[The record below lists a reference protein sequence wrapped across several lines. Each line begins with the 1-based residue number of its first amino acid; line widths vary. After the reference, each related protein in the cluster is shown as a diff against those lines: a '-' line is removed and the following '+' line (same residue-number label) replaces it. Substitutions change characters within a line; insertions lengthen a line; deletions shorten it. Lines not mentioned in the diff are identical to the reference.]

1 MRESGA
7 VMMNERRRSAGI
19 DFMRIPA
26 ALLVIA
32 IHTSPLT
39 SLSAGADFFLT
50 RVLGRTA
57 VPFFFMVA
65 GQFVLSGMFCGEG
78 GMEKILRYIRKL
90 LLLYGCAIL
99 LYLPLGIYA
108 GHYRNLTMGAALRM
122 LFFDGTFYHL
132 WYFPACAEGILVVCL
147 LRRFLG
153 TKGTLAVSCLLYIVG
168 LLGDSYY
175 GLTEGFPVMA
185 RVYER
190 GFGIWSYT
198 RNGLFMAPVFLMLGA
213 VSGGR
218 RICAEK
224 AHAYVGLSCSFIL
237 MTAEA
242 FTLRY
247 FSLQR
252 HDSMYLMLIPTM
264 FFGYQIL
271 SGYVSGGRSFKIF
284 GPAAAVV
291 YIIHPAVI
299 VAVRGLA
306 KGSGI
311 MALVQNSLL
320 HYLCVASLS
329 VCIAFLAVYLFG
341 KMRGQRNRTELFTER
356 TWIEL
361 DCHALEH
368 NVAFLRERLPA
379 HCKLM
384 PALKA
389 DAYGHGAVLLAR
401 LLQRLGVDAFCV
413 ACVQEGIELRRAG
426 IGGEILVLGYTH
438 PSQFGLLRKWRLSQ
452 TVIDYAYAQQM
463 KTYGKK
469 LHVHVGIDTGMHRLG
484 ERCEEIE
491 RIYEIFEMPNLIV
504 DGVMTHLGADEKGKG
519 EEKAFTQRQA
529 ERFFAVLGEIEKRGI
544 RRPKIHLQASY
555 GVLNY
560 PQLAGD
566 YARVGI
572 ALYGLLST
580 KEDTLA
586 WQQEL
591 LPVLSLKTRVA
602 LVKNIHKGETAG
614 YGLAFRAQR
623 DMKIAVLAIGYAD
636 GLARSLS
643 NGVGAALIRGQ
654 KAAVIGM
661 ICMDQTL
668 VDVSGIEGVTSGDT
682 AVMIGRSEK
691 EQITAADLAQQ
702 SHTITN
708 EVLSRL
714 GVRPRRILLR

>member
-1 MRESGA
+1 MHRMGA

-19 DFMRIPA
+19 DLMRIPA

-39 SLSAGADFFLT
+39 SLSVGADFFLT

-65 GQFVLSGMFCGEG
+65 GHFVLSGIFCGEG
-78 GMEKILRYIRKL
+78 GMEKVLRYIRKL

-99 LYLPLGIYA
+99 LYLPVGVYA
-108 GHYRNLTMGAALRM
+108 GHYRNLTIGAALRM

-132 WYFPACAEGILVVCL
+132 WYFPACVEGILLVCL

-153 TKGTLAVSCLLYIVG
+153 TKGTLAVSCLLYIAG

-175 GLTEGFPVMA
+175 GLTESFAVMA

-213 VSGGR
+213 LSGGR
-218 RICAEK
+218 RICAKK
-224 AHAYVGLSCSFIL
+224 AHAYVGLACSFIW

-252 HDSMYLMLIPTM
+252 HDSMYLMLVPTM
-264 FFGYQIL
+264 FFGYHIL
-271 SGYVSGGRSFKIF
+271 SGYVSGGRSFKSF
-284 GPAAAVV
+284 GSAAAVV

-306 KGSGI
+306 KAGGI

-320 HYLCVASLS
+320 NYLCVASLS
-329 VCIAFLAVYLFG
+329 VCIAFFVVYLCG
-341 KMRGQRNRTELFTER
+341 KMRSNRKETELSTER

-368 NVAFLRERLPA
+368 NVAFLRGRLPA
-379 HCKLM
+379 HCRLM

-401 LLQRLGVDAFCV
+401 LLRRMGVDAFCV

-426 IGGEILVLGYTH
+426 IEGEILVLGYTH
-438 PSQFGLLRKWRLSQ
+438 PTQFGLLRKWRLSQ
-452 TVIDYAYAQQM
+452 TVIDYAYAEEM
-463 KTYGKK
+463 KLYGKK

-491 RIYEIFEMPNLIV
+491 RICEIFEMPNLIV
-504 DGVMTHLGADEKGKG
+504 DGVMTHLGADEKGEG
-519 EEKAFTQRQA
+519 EERNFTQRQA
-529 ERFFAVLGEIEKRGI
+529 ERFYAVLGELEKRGI
-544 RRPKIHLQASY
+544 QRPKIHLQASY

-572 ALYGLLST
+572 ALYGSLST

-591 LPVLSLKTRVA
+591 WPVLSLKTRVA
-602 LVKNIHKGETAG
+602 LVKKIHKGETAG
-614 YGLAFRAQR
+614 YGLAFRAQT

-643 NGVGAALIRGQ
+643 NGVGAALIRG
-654 KAAVIGM
+654 KRAAVIGM
-661 ICMDQTL
+661 ICMDQTI

-682 AVMIGRSEK
+682 AVIIGRSEA

-702 SHTITN
+702 THTITN

-714 GVRPRRILLR
+714 GARPRRILLR